1 MLRQAIGQTNQSRMT
16 NFQPSRALIEAGR
29 RRIKSPMLRIY
40 TYEKCSTC
48 RNALKFI
55 TTRGWK
61 VDVVPIREQPPTKA
75 ELKKMLNLVGGE
87 IRRLFNTSGLDYKAL
102 GMKDKLPAMSEAE
115 AIDLLSRNGNL
126 VKRPFALSAKGGAV
140 GFKPEEWEKLG

>member
-1 MLRQAIGQTNQSRMT
+1 
-16 NFQPSRALIEAGR
+16 
-29 RRIKSPMLRIY
+29 MLRIY
-40 TYEKCSTC
+40 AYEKCSTC
-48 RNALKFI
+48 RDALKFVAA
-55 TTRGWK
+55 RGWEA
-61 VDVVPIREQPPTKA
+61 DVVPIREQPPTKA
-75 ELKKMLNLVGGE
+75 ELKKMLGLVGGE

-126 VKRPFALSAKGGAV
+126 VKRPFVLSAKSGTV